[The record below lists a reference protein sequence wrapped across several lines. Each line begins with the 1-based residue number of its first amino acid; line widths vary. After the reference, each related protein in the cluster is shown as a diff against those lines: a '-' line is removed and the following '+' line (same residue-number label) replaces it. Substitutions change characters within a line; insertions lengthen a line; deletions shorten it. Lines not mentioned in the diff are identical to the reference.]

1 MPQFTPQP
9 AQKQK
14 IIFKKKKKLWRFFS
28 SKDLPHGTAVY
39 ALTKQNTLNIVENL
53 YKTNIFNT
61 FLL

>member
-39 ALTKQNTLNIVENL
+39 AAKNPTICILLINKTKHTKHCRKFV
-53 YKTNIFNT
+53 
-61 FLL
+61 